1 MISFASTDVIASDGK
16 TKLRRTPKL
25 MICICKTPNILSID
39 WLEQSAKEQ
48 CVVETNDFL
57 MLNDTEAEKTYNFSM
72 KATLENGKLART
84 TSGGVLGGCFVYI
97 CRGAAGKNAPSS
109 KELALLIDATGATLL
124 QSLLDVDNPPA
135 PNKTILITSDP
146 TTKEQRSEKGVED
159 WMRRGAKLCTTT
171 WLFHTIITQ
180 QLCVDATT
188 TTPSTTGR
196 QECNNS
202 AGSRKSS
209 RKR

>member
-1 MISFASTDVIASDGK
+1 
-16 TKLRRTPKL
+16 

-48 CVVETNDFL
+48 CVLETNDFL
-57 MLNDTEAEKTYNFSM
+57 LLNDTEAEKTYNFSM
-72 KATLENGKLART
+72 KSTLENGKLART
-84 TSGGVLGGCFVYI
+84 TSSGVLGGWFVYI
-97 CRGAAGKNAPSS
+97 CRGVAGKNAPSS

-124 QSLLDVDNPPA
+124 RSLLDDDVPPA
-135 PNKTILITSDP
+135 PSKTILITSDP
-146 TTKEQRSEKGVED
+146 ITNEQRSEKGVED

-180 QLCVDATT
+180 HLCVDAST

-196 QECNNS
+196 QEYNNS